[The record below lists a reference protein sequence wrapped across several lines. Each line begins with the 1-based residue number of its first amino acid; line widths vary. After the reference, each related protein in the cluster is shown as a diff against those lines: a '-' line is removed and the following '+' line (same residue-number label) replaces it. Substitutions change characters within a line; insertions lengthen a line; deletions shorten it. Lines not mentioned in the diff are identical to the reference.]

1 MVRLLLAAQ
10 IPLWEKARRQ
20 QGEWLSA
27 QEVARLEKMRAE
39 WRRREFLACRY
50 GLRTV
55 LPDEEGVSFSDWRL
69 SADFGRAP
77 GVLSCG
83 DSRRNFSGDVFL
95 SQAHSQGHL
104 MCACAP
110 YALGVDMELIPFRR
124 QGDALDKAHFFC
136 SEHEFHV
143 ISSELSAA
151 ARMEA
156 ICDYWVLK
164 EAFFK
169 LVGTGLDFGKIK
181 RITCRP
187 AEALENPVKPLGH
200 AWLWKF
206 ECGSGRKLVCA
217 LCTFRQTGPQE
228 LVFLSCLRSGLVPD
242 LPQKWVLVE

>member
-10 IPLWEKARRQ
+10 VPLWEKARRQ

-27 QEVARLEKMRAE
+27 QEAARLEGMRAE

-50 GLRTV
+50 ALRTV
-55 LPDEEGVSFSDWRL
+55 LPDAGVLFSDWRL

-83 DSRRNFSGDVFL
+83 DSKRNFAGDMFL
-95 SQAHSQGHL
+95 SLAHSQGHL

-110 YALGVDMELIPFRR
+110 YALGVDMEAIPFRR

-136 SEHEFHV
+136 SEHELHV
-143 ISSELSAA
+143 ISSEPPGAM
-151 ARMEA
+151 RMES

-169 LVGTGLDFGKIK
+169 LLGTGLDFGKIK

-187 AEALENPVKPLGH
+187 AEALENLAKPLGY

-206 ECGSGRKLVCA
+206 ERGSGRKLVCA
-217 LCTFRQTGPQE
+217 LCTFRQTEPQE
-228 LVFLSCLRSGLVPD
+228 MVFLPCLRSGLAPG

>member
-1 MVRLLLAAQ
+1 MLRLLLAAQ
-10 IPLWEKARRQ
+10 APLWEKARRQ

-27 QEVARLEKMRAE
+27 QEAARLEEMRAE

-50 GLRTV
+50 GLRAV
-55 LPDEEGVSFSDWRL
+55 LSDGDTQLSDWRL

-83 DSRRNFSGDVFL
+83 NGRRAFAEGLFL
-95 SQAHSQGHL
+95 SLTHSRGYL

-124 QGDALDKAHFFC
+124 PGDALDRAHFFC
-136 SEHEFHV
+136 SEHEFQAL
-143 ISSELSAA
+143 LSRPQGA

-156 ICDYWVLK
+156 FCDYWVLK

-181 RITCRP
+181 RITCQP
-187 AEALENPVKPLGH
+187 AGALENSMKPLGH
-200 AWLWKF
+200 AWLWKS
-206 ECGSGRKLVCA
+206 ECGSGGKLVCA
-217 LCTFRQTGPQE
+217 LCTFREIEPQE
-228 LVFLSCLRSGLVPD
+228 IEFLPHLRNGVTLD
-242 LPQKWVLVE
+242 MPQKWALVE